1 MRDPP
6 TTRSNGLRSNAE
18 ILGYS
23 SNRMDTNNQWI
34 STWDGK
40 SMRRPK
46 TLTNYDVVRYRS
58 HVMGLIMG
66 LYHVLC
72 EIIRSKVIPLHDD
85 IQTLNQDIQTM
96 HLKQKEHMH
105 NKTFVDELSITYLD
119 CEGYKHVDMN
129 ADHEEEVKALQ
140 QTISDECRT

>member
-1 MRDPP
+1 MI
-6 TTRSNGLRSNAE
+6 N
-18 ILGYS
+18 
-23 SNRMDTNNQWI
+23 
-34 STWDGK
+34 
-40 SMRRPK
+40 
-46 TLTNYDVVRYRS
+46 VVRYRS

-72 EIIRSKVIPLHDD
+72 EIVRSKVIHLHD
-85 IQTLNQDIQTM
+85 DIQTM

-105 NKTFVDELSITYLD
+105 NKTFVARDLWTIEWLYYLD

-140 QTISDECRT
+140 QTISDECRTYVMTEMTERM